1 MPRQMRS
8 VLLPCDL
15 QASMR
20 AHANLFSNR
29 RDSFNDSSYRY
40 GGFASSG
47 RTSCSNSI
55 SDADSEQYLDQWQ
68 LLSGFSPPFPGD
80 APGAYSTAS
89 FCSGPESEY
98 CKATG
103 IYGFQTPVSPA
114 SATGDD
120 AIIFGPFTNYNSLE
134 STRFMPADLQYLSKP
149 YTNSALLQGSSFT
162 PGINYNF
169 AGEEET
175 VPSQCAAAHK
185 SAPKGSFDFPV
196 TRLRACNNPQPAV
209 PYSATLAWQSPSVSY
224 HHVAEPAAALWLQRD
239 QASETGADARSSSSV
254 DSANILQFQE
264 HEDVLVLNNFPAAN
278 LAAGMHLKTTSKLLQ
293 YPNGPSY
300 GIESK
305 NYIEFPAARSS
316 LYKTEL
322 CRSWEE
328 TGYCRYSTKCQVL
341 LLHTFQR
348 AFLYLLS
355 LAAPAYYCRDLACL
369 YINISFPFPQIQF
382 TIESSC
388 CGIIC

>member
-15 QASMR
+15 QASMC

-55 SDADSEQYLDQWQ
+55 SDADSEQYLDHWQ
-68 LLSGFSPPFPGD
+68 LFSGFSPPFPGD

-89 FCSGPESEY
+89 FCNGPESEY

-120 AIIFGPFTNYNSLE
+120 AIIFDPFTNCNSLE

-149 YTNSALLQGSSFT
+149 YTRSALLQGSSCT

-196 TRLRACNNPQPAV
+196 TRLHACNNPPPAV
-209 PYSATLAWQSPSVSY
+209 PYSATVAWQSPSVSY

-239 QASETGADARSSSSV
+239 QASETGADAKSSSSV

-278 LAAGMHLKTTSKLLQ
+278 LAAGMHLKTTSKLLH

-328 TGYCRYSTKCQVL
+328 TGYCRSADLIQKQGFVPTASGAGSYISLKA
-341 LLHTFQR
+341 R
-348 AFLYLLS
+348 APPPLRFRLI
-355 LAAPAYYCRDLACL
+355 RK
-369 YINISFPFPQIQF
+369 
-382 TIESSC
+382 T
-388 CGIIC
+388 